1 MVRIQFPL
9 DYFMG
14 PVIIFHSPLVLT
26 TRLNFMFL
34 TLKDMVGMR
43 RSPDSTLLQQPRHSI
58 HKPCLTLHKEREC
71 KNAPDTV
78 EGGKTRTENRK
89 VIVRS
94 SYFKDKSIN
103 ENDQEDKQEKHLLE
117 DGIAIDVD
125 KNAVPESAHFENSY
139 FNGKVMKRKTS
150 PGDSFEVVCVFLSL
164 LLLCSKRLCL

>member
-1 MVRIQFPL
+1 
-9 DYFMG
+9 MG

-26 TRLNFMFL
+26 THLNFMFL
-34 TLKDMVGMR
+34 TLKDMVGVR
-43 RSPDSTLLQQPRHSI
+43 RSPESTLLQQPRHSI

-78 EGGKTRTENRK
+78 EGSKTRTENRK

-103 ENDQEDKQEKHLLE
+103 ENDQEDKQEKRLLE
-117 DGIAIDVD
+117 DGIAMD

-150 PGDSFEVVCVFLSL
+150 PGDTVEVVCVFLSL
-164 LLLCSKRLCL
+164 LILCSKCLCL